1 MSNKIGVIVSL
12 GYGAGWSTWGDRK
25 SAIDQELAKAIDD
38 GVEFSVI
45 SAIAEKNWPS
55 QYQGGLDQCVVE
67 WLDVGTVFKISEYDG
82 SESIEFNYGSDWM
95 VAL

>member
-1 MSNKIGVIVSL
+1 MSKKIGVIVSR
-12 GYGAGWSTWGDRK
+12 GYGAGWSTRGDSK
-25 SAIDQELAKAIDD
+25 SALDQELAKAIDD

-67 WLDVGTVFKISEYDG
+67 WVDEGTVFKISECEG
-82 SESIEFNYGSDWM
+82 NESIEFNYASDWM